1 VVIPERQATFRLSRG
16 PSGVIGVISLQ
27 RPGAMRGLSW
37 VAFLFLWLFVFSIAW
52 ENILIIPSIGTAGK
66 LLGVA
71 AFAIGLLAV
80 IDKGHVRNL
89 AVLHALMGAFVIWGS
104 FTYFWTTYPDRTKE
118 EVLTYF
124 QLLLMVW
131 LIREIASSELSQ
143 RRLMSAYVLGTY
155 VSSALTFQSFLDGT
169 AAHYHRYA
177 AEGFNPGDLALML
190 VLSIPFAIYLAS
202 DEKYGIL
209 RWLYRLHLA
218 VTTAAILLTAA
229 RGAVIDLGFALLII
243 PLSYSRWNIKQQ
255 LAFGMIMILGA
266 ITAAV
271 VIPQSSWTRL
281 GSISQEVSSGTLNER
296 RVIWKAGFD
305 VFRSHPIQGIGVN
318 TFAPTVQRA
327 LGAPRQLRNS
337 TPNEIVELVAHNTFI
352 SVLVEEGLIGFVLF
366 VLILAGLWQGAST
379 LRTPEKRLWMIV
391 LLVWTVGVMELTWE
405 YRKPT
410 WLLFGLLAASITA
423 VRPKGRPVSAAYR
436 RSRSLLQTCDAGIRQ
451 GAVDG

>member
-1 VVIPERQATFRLSRG
+1 MVIPERQATFRLSRG

-202 DEKYGIL
+202 DENM
-209 RWLYRLHLA
+209 
-218 VTTAAILLTAA
+218 
-229 RGAVIDLGFALLII
+229 GFAMALQIAPCGDNRRDFVNSSQRCGYRFRAWLLII

-281 GSISQEVSSGTLNER
+281 GASPR
-296 RVIWKAGFD
+296 R
-305 VFRSHPIQGIGVN
+305 
-318 TFAPTVQRA
+318 
-327 LGAPRQLRNS
+327 
-337 TPNEIVELVAHNTFI
+337 
-352 SVLVEEGLIGFVLF
+352 
-366 VLILAGLWQGAST
+366 
-379 LRTPEKRLWMIV
+379 
-391 LLVWTVGVMELTWE
+391 
-405 YRKPT
+405 
-410 WLLFGLLAASITA
+410 
-423 VRPKGRPVSAAYR
+423 
-436 RSRSLLQTCDAGIRQ
+436 
-451 GAVDG
+451 